1 MINYSRRWC
10 TRHVSKQQRCV
21 SVAWKNCATET
32 TVAKE
37 PHNGASLIFV
47 RRSTAIEKRATS
59 VPRDHDFS
67 CGIWLTFLFRSTEV
81 TVDRVRKFLF
91 GCNHIFCHVGWR
103 TVNYS
108 DTRAN
113 YAWRFAEPAKF
124 GAFQF
129 VRFLNHSDASWVS
142 GNTVTKTLLFFFF
155 LERERERKSYLFRK
169 SFWNCV
175 LEGSLGSQC
184 AWKYLWLCKSLLR
197 WLDLFFFLSLFLF
210 FKSKE
215 IFLVHWVQGIF
226 LRLFS
231 SSSFSFLNWGKC
243 LLFTEIKEFS
253 KIYDRKRKR
262 KIFELCLFKW
272 DLNQNSNPFIETW
285 TPIEWTKSSSL
296 GVFR

>member
-47 RRSTAIEKRATS
+47 RRSTAIEKRAAS

-67 CGIWLTFLFRSTEV
+67 CSIWLTFLFRSTEV

-129 VRFLNHSDASWVS
+129 VCFLNHSDTSWVS
-142 GNTVTKTLLFFFF
+142 GNTVTKTLFFFF
-155 LERERERKSYLFRK
+155 FFKERERELSVSQDFLKLRSGRFFGRSVRLKILVALQKFVAVIG
-169 SFWNCV
+169 FV
-175 LEGSLGSQC
+175 L
-184 AWKYLWLCKSLLR
+184 R
-197 WLDLFFFLSLFLF
+197 R
-210 FKSKE
+210 
-215 IFLVHWVQGIF
+215 IFIF
-226 LRLFS
+226 VS
-231 SSSFSFLNWGKC
+231 
-243 LLFTEIKEFS
+243 
-253 KIYDRKRKR
+253 
-262 KIFELCLFKW
+262 
-272 DLNQNSNPFIETW
+272 
-285 TPIEWTKSSSL
+285 
-296 GVFR
+296 VF